1 MFSSPITSHKADS
14 FDLRI
19 VANGIHG
26 GHSTMDD
33 IENTRGKAF
42 NGGFRLHT
50 IIYITE

>member
-33 IENTRGKAF
+33 IENTRGKALT
-42 NGGFRLHT
+42 GFRLHI